1 MVNNTVYN
9 FVSFNLE
16 VKIFLTKR
24 EHQKKG
30 TLKLKT
36 EASQYTLYRG
46 FKKIEF
52 TLYTFVLAKILQNY
66 ATFIQ
71 NLTPGYKMMQRLLKI

>member
-16 VKIFLTKR
+16 VKIFLIKR

-36 EASQYTLYRG
+36 EASQHTLYRG